1 MAKIDHPP
9 VYKEQAV
16 VKHDMLEDTNK
27 ADEAGHKP
35 HHNFFKEH
43 AAGHKLHHENV
54 ASFCGGGMAKGK
66 K

>member
-1 MAKIDHPP
+1 MKIDHPA
-9 VYKEQAV
+9 VSSEQAV
-16 VKHDMLEDTNK
+16 FKHEMHEDATK
-27 ADEAGHKP
+27 THEAGHKP